1 MEYRK
6 LGRTGLDVSIISFG
20 GVMAKNMEQEEVNEV
35 VSGAIKRGVNLFDVG
50 PTYGDAQN
58 KLGPAIE
65 KYREQIILTC
75 KTEAYKTKREV
86 RSDLENS
93 LKLLKTDFF
102 DVYQLHEVINEDLLQ
117 KSMAP
122 GGALEAIMEAKKEGM
137 VNYVGFSTHSEE
149 WALKLMKLY
158 DFDTV
163 MFPINWNYWY
173 NNHQGEAVIKKARE
187 TNKGILAIKSLA
199 QRRWKDGEE
208 RHGYKTWYK
217 PLFDNDELAMLALKF
232 TLSKDIDSAVSPGDK
247 RLLYRSIDL
256 MEDYKGFFNLS
267 NSEKERLEEFVALY
281 GGQLYPVVTS

>member
-1 MEYRK
+1 MEYKK

-20 GVMAKNMEQEEVNEV
+20 GILVKNMEQEEVNKV
-35 VSGAIKRGVNLFDVG
+35 VSEAIKRGVNLFDVG

-75 KTEAYKTKREV
+75 KTEPYKTKGEV

-93 LKLLKTDFF
+93 LKLLKTDFI
-102 DVYQLHEVINEDLLQ
+102 DVYQLHEVTNEDFLK
-117 KSMAP
+117 KSMDS
-122 GGALEAIMEAKKEGM
+122 GGALEGILEAKKEGLI
-137 VNYVGFSTHSEE
+137 NYIGFSSHSDEF
-149 WALKLMKLY
+149 ALKLMKLY

-199 QRRWKDGEE
+199 HRRWKDAEE

-232 TLSKDIDSAVSPGDK
+232 TLSKDIHSAVSPGDK
-247 RLLYRSIDL
+247 KLLYKIIDFI
-256 MEDYKGFFNLS
+256 DDNKGILNLS
-267 NSEKERLEEFVALY
+267 NSEKERLEEFAELN
-281 GGQLYPVVTS
+281 GGQLYPVVFS

>member
-6 LGRTGLDVSIISFG
+6 LGRTGLDASIISFG
-20 GVMAKNMEQEEVNEV
+20 GILVKNMQQEEVNKV
-35 VSGAIKRGVNLFDVG
+35 VSEVIKRGVNLFDVG

-75 KTEAYKTKREV
+75 KTEPYKTKGEV

-102 DVYQLHEVINEDLLQ
+102 DVYQLHEVTNEDYL
-117 KSMAP
+117 KKIMDS
-122 GGALEAIMEAKKEGM
+122 GGALEAILEAKKEGLI
-137 VNYVGFSTHSEE
+137 NYVGFSTHSDEL
-149 WALKLMKLY
+149 ALKLMKLY

-173 NNHQGEAVIKKARE
+173 NYHQGEAVIKKARE

-199 QRRWKDGEE
+199 HRRWKDGEE

-217 PLFDNDELAMLALKF
+217 PLFDNDEIAMLALKF
-232 TLSKDIDSAVSPGDK
+232 TLSKGIHSAVSPGDK
-247 RLLYRSIDL
+247 RLLYKIIDL
-256 MEDYKGFFNLS
+256 IEDNKGFLNLS
-267 NSEKERLEEFVALY
+267 NSEKERLEEFAELY
-281 GGQLYPVVTS
+281 GGQLYPVVFS